1 MKSDVIKVGVNAAP
15 QRSLLN
21 ALGLTEEEMKNL
33 LSVLSAPRTIL
44 FRDI

>member
-21 ALGLTEEEMKNL
+21 ALGLTECNKN
-33 LSVLSAPRTIL
+33 S
-44 FRDI
+44 